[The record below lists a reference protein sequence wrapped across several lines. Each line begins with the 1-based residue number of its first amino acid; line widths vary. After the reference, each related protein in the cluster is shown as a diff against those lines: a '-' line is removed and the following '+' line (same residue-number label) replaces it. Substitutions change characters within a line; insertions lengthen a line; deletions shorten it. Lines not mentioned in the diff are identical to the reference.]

1 MGSRVQKI
9 AFLIFA
15 LMFVAIMAVLN
26 TTVLTMGTSANS
38 QLTTTVSSDDS
49 ALSIYDQGNVYGTSV
64 ITAAKDPDKV
74 ASTEMSIHVITR
86 ADTAGTTYTAAP
98 DDQYTGSDEAK
109 VINKNS
115 KFDSYLCNNENGV
128 TTGILFVQQS
138 ADASGAEALVG
149 DGITIQG
156 FNANT

>member
-74 ASTEMSIHVITR
+74 ASTEMSIYVITR
-86 ADTAGTTYTAAP
+86 ADTDGQAYTAEEAYP
-98 DDQYTGSDEAK
+98 SDNKDAD
-109 VINKNS
+109 INKNS

-128 TTGILFVQQS
+128 TTGILFVQQG

-156 FNANT
+156 LTKD